1 MANNATHEGGPA
13 ETGAGCDIGA
23 VTASRRLV
31 LVHAHPDDETLA
43 TGGVIARYAADP
55 DTDVTVVT
63 CTLGEEGE
71 VIPAELAELAPD
83 RADQLGGYR
92 IGELARAIEALGG
105 PGHVYLGGVGRFRD
119 SGMVLAGDG
128 GVRATVRADLHP
140 RAFADPAKLA
150 EETDLLVELLT
161 DLAPQVL
168 VTYADDG
175 GYGHPDHVRAH
186 EITVAAAERVPSV
199 EKVYFAVHGRSTLDA
214 GLAELAAEAGMP
226 YRMPEPGELPSV
238 PDETIT
244 TRIDCTDRRAARIA
258 AIRAHVT
265 QAYLWEKDSGLVA
278 YAMSNDVAQPLVDI
292 EEYVLAGAP
301 AGLSETD
308 LFEGVGT

>member
-1 MANNATHEGGPA
+1 M
-13 ETGAGCDIGA
+13 
-23 VTASRRLV
+23 
-31 LVHAHPDDETLA
+31 HAHPDDETLA

-55 DTDVTVVT
+55 DVDVTVVT

-83 RADQLGGYR
+83 RGDQLGGYR
-92 IGELARAIEALGG
+92 IGELAGAIAALGG
-105 PGHVYLGGVGRFRD
+105 PRHVHLGGVGRFRD
-119 SGMVLAGDG
+119 SGMALAGDG
-128 GVRATVRADLHP
+128 GVRATTRADLHP
-140 RAFADPAKLA
+140 RAFADPGKRA

-161 DLAPQVL
+161 DLQPQVL

-186 EITVAAAERVPSV
+186 EITVAAATRVPSV

-214 GLAELAAEAGMP
+214 GLAELAGEAGMP
-226 YRMPEPGELPSV
+226 FRMPDPGELPSV

-244 TRIDCTDRRAARIA
+244 TRIDCTAARAARIA

-265 QAYLWEKDSGLVA
+265 QAHLWEKDSGLVA
-278 YAMSNDVAQPLVDI
+278 YAMSNDVAQPLLDV

-301 AGLSETD
+301 EGLSETD
-308 LFEGVGT
+308 LFEGVGS

>member
-1 MANNATHEGGPA
+1 M
-13 ETGAGCDIGA
+13 
-23 VTASRRLV
+23 TASRRLV

-105 PGHVYLGGVGRFRD
+105 PRHLYLGGVGRFRD
-119 SGMVLAGDG
+119 SGMALAGDG
-128 GVRATVRADLHP
+128 GVRATARADLHP

-150 EETDLLVELLT
+150 EEIDILVELLT
-161 DLAPQVL
+161 DLQPQVV

-186 EITVAAAERVPSV
+186 EITVAAAARVASV
-199 EKVYFAVHGRSTLDA
+199 AKVYFVVRGRSTLDA
-214 GLAELAAEAGMP
+214 GLAGLAAEAGMP
-226 YRMPEPGELPSV
+226 YRMPGPGELPSV

-244 TRIDCTDRRAARIA
+244 TRIDCTAQRAARIA

-265 QAYLWEKDSGLVA
+265 QAYLWEKEDGLVA
-278 YAMSNDVAQPLVDI
+278 YAMSNDVAQPLIDV
-292 EEYVLAGAP
+292 EEFVLAGAP
-301 AGLSETD
+301 VGLSETD
-308 LFEGVGT
+308 LFSGVESEGVGR